1 MGIIQLFFL
10 IVGIVSLVQRPRVV
24 KAKPEDY
31 PELSVTEFYY
41 WKKHKMKAIQY
52 YLWAGWGV
60 FVFQVLFI
68 VALLSIT
75 PDDNRYFMEYFVKSS
90 ALTIGLVA
98 MFILAIIGA
107 GHSDKARKIAKLHKI
122 KMP

>member
-24 KAKPEDY
+24 KTKSEDY

-41 WKKHKMKAIQY
+41 WKKHKMKSIQY
-52 YLWAGWGV
+52 YLWAGFGV
-60 FVFQVLFI
+60 FVLQFLIIAVL
-68 VALLSIT
+68 LLIT
-75 PDDNRYFMEYFVKSS
+75 PDDNGDIMTYFVKSS
-90 ALTIGLVA
+90 ATTIGFLA
-98 MFILAIIGA
+98 MLILGIIGA
-107 GHSDKARKIAKLHKI
+107 GHSNKARKIAKSHNI